1 VDLRVSTESLENPM
15 DVLLP
20 SKQFMHGDTVTGPV
34 GQPVALA
41 IDQGFSTLYSFET
54 LDRVARATTARVT
67 QGVSPHAQM
76 AALLDWTTHLSRA
89 PGRQLELTL
98 KALASSASFA
108 YFAAHNV
115 VSDAADRPF
124 EPAPSDRRFADAAW
138 RTFPFVLFEQAF
150 LAQEDWWKAATHE
163 VRGMTPNNAAR
174 VSFMALQ
181 LLDVFCPSNALWLNP
196 VVIDRTKRETGANLV
211 RGWMNFVDDAARVAM
226 QLPPKNNEF
235 HVGEDVATTPGQG
248 CSTLFIESVEQ
259 HGRGILSDG

>member
-1 VDLRVSTESLENPM
+1 M

-20 SKQFMHGDTVTGPV
+20 SKQFEHDNWEAGPV
-34 GQPVALA
+34 AQPAPLPV
-41 IDQGFSTLYSFET
+41 DQGLAALYSFET

-89 PGRQLELTL
+89 PGRQIELTL
-98 KALASSASFA
+98 KALVSWTALAH
-108 YFAAHNV
+108 FAAHNF
-115 VSDAADRPF
+115 VSDAAERPF
-124 EPAPSDRRFADAAW
+124 EPTPSDRRFSDAAW

-150 LAQEDWWKAATHE
+150 LTQENWWKGATHE

-196 VVIDRTKRETGANLV
+196 VVIDRTKREMGANLF
-211 RGWMNFVDDAARVAM
+211 RGWMNFVDDAARAAA

-235 HVGEDVATTPGQG
+235 HVGEDVADTW
-248 CSTLFIESVEQ
+248 
-259 HGRGILSDG
+259 RGHIS